1 LCYSN
6 IQTQIVGGMLMKL
19 LDWKILENSERA
31 SFFLRCIRVSLCAL
45 CIMVI
50 TETPA
55 QGDLPPMLEPPS
67 PSSMISS
74 VNIKG
79 PLDFC
84 GEPVPLDNPE
94 VRERLEKELLIILW
108 NRPQVILWM
117 KRAGRYMPFIEE
129 TLKKNSMPDDL
140 KYLAIIESS
149 LISHV
154 SSSKGAKGYWHFI
167 EGTGKNYGLKIDED
181 VDERRNFF
189 SSTRAAVNY
198 LKKLYGIFGSW
209 TLSAA
214 AYNMGEDGLKAE
226 MLVQNTN
233 NYYSLYLP
241 VETQQYVFRAIS
253 VKIILS
259 NPEKYGFKLTKE
271 DLYLPLQF
279 DRIELACDQE
289 TPISLIA
296 QAAKTYFKVIK
307 DLNPEIKGYY
317 MAKGKHVILI
327 PRGAAVGFQARYEE
341 LLKKWLADRKE
352 HVYVVKKGESLSSI
366 AARFKVPLQAIR
378 IWNHMGS
385 NTKMRPGDQVV
396 IFPDESTSEK

>member
-1 LCYSN
+1 
-6 IQTQIVGGMLMKL
+6 MKSL
-19 LDWKILENSERA
+19 ALKIIKNYERA
-31 SFFLRCIRVSLCAL
+31 SIFQRCIRVSLCVL
-45 CIMVI
+45 CIIVI
-50 TETPA
+50 AEVPA
-55 QGDLPPMLEPPS
+55 QGDLPPMLES
-67 PSSMISS
+67 PCSSLMISS
-74 VNIKG
+74 VNITG

-94 VRERLEKELLIILW
+94 VRERLEKELLVILW

-117 KRAGRYMPFIEE
+117 KRSGRYMPFIEE
-129 TLKKNSMPDDL
+129 TLKQNSMPDDL

-149 LISHV
+149 LMPHL
-154 SSSKGAKGYWHFI
+154 SSSKGAKGYWQFI
-167 EGTGKNYGLKIDED
+167 EGTGKNYGLKIDAD

-189 SSTRAAVNY
+189 SSTRAAISY
-198 LKKLYGIFGSW
+198 LKKLYTIVGSW

-233 NYYSLYLP
+233 NYYFLYLP

-271 DLYLPLQF
+271 DLYPPLQF
-279 DRIELACDQE
+279 DRIDLVSDQE
-289 TPISLIA
+289 TPVSLVA

-307 DLNPEIKGYY
+307 DLNPEIKGHYV
-317 MAKGKHVILI
+317 AKGKHVILI

-352 HVYVVKKGESLSSI
+352 HVYVVKKGESLSSL
-366 AARFKVPLQAIR
+366 AARFHLPLQALR
-378 IWNHMGS
+378 IWNHLGS
-385 NTKMRPGDQVV
+385 NTKIKQGDQIF
-396 IFPDESTSEK
+396 IFPDESTSKK